1 MQKEAD
7 LRVALKEIQQSLTY
21 LHSTLDQMKS
31 LPEEQILT
39 LQDSLADER
48 DILINLAAE
57 HRLPLELKAI
67 DCKNITAED
76 YEEINQGI
84 QQIEQEVQ

>member
-21 LHSTLDQMKS
+21 LHSTLEQMKS

-39 LQDSLADER
+39 L
-48 DILINLAAE
+48 
-57 HRLPLELKAI
+57 
-67 DCKNITAED
+67 
-76 YEEINQGI
+76 
-84 QQIEQEVQ
+84 